1 MKSLTQTELKS
12 LVGLLDEDDPGSL
25 DMVRRQI
32 LCAGDAALPYLEE
45 LKIASSPEL
54 AVRADSVSLEI
65 RFKKL
70 RREFAALS
78 VAQEPDL
85 EKGALLLSRFGYPG
99 VEPAAYTA
107 WMDKVAIKIQ
117 DELPSDADAG
127 MTFQRLNSHLFQGL
141 GFAGNARHY
150 DDPDNSYLNRVIDN
164 RRGVPESLSV
174 LYLLLAKRLRLPVY
188 GVSTPGHF
196 LVGFRPGPHACF
208 IDAYHR
214 GRLLDIA
221 EVRRMLARG
230 GFKFREELV
239 ARCSSR
245 DILVRMM
252 RNLIVIYDKSGAS
265 GRAHLLSKLVG
276 ALLAGPA
283 RVP

>member
-1 MKSLTQTELKS
+1 MKVLTQTELKS
-12 LVGLLDEDDPGSL
+12 LVQLLDEEDPNSL
-25 DMVRRQI
+25 DLVRRR
-32 LCAGDAALPYLEE
+32 LLSAGDAALPYLEE
-45 LKIASSPEL
+45 VKTAAAGDL
-54 AVRADSVSLEI
+54 AHRADAVSMEI

-78 VAQEPDL
+78 VPQEPDL
-85 EKGALLLSRFGYPG
+85 EKGALLLARFAYPG
-99 VEPAAYTA
+99 LDPKGYTA
-107 WMDKVAIKIQ
+107 WMDKVSMKIQ

-127 MTFQRLNSHLFQGL
+127 MTFQRLNSHLFQGM
-141 GFAGNARHY
+141 GFSGNARHY
-150 DDPDNSYLNRVIDN
+150 DDPDNNYLNRVIDN
-164 RRGVPESLSV
+164 RRGVPESLSL
-174 LYLLLAKRLRLPVY
+174 LYLLLARRLRLPVY

-230 GFKFREELV
+230 GFKFREEFV

-245 DILVRMM
+245 DILIRIM
-252 RNLIVIYDKSGAS
+252 RNLIVIYDKAGAS
-265 GRAHLLSKLVG
+265 DRAHLLSKLVG
-276 ALLAGPA
+276 VLLAGPA
-283 RVP
+283 RIP